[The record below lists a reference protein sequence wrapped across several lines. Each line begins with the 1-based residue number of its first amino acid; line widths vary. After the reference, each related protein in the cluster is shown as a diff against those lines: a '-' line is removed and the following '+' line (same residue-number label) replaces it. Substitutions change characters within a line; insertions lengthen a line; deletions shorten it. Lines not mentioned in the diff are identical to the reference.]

1 MAEHA
6 PKPQAQTQTKAQ
18 PAPIDGSDFV
28 ARAKNV
34 FGSDLIQPMFLRAAQ
49 NPDDVRKVVAFMR
62 EKLDQLDGLL
72 AAIPSGQASPVQDAS
87 PSAPQPQS
95 NGHLMNGADGAGDAF
110 DDIGRNQRSR
120 LRELTLLEYIAREN
134 RPFSLQQIL
143 GALHAKGF
151 DDSSGAVVSQLHR
164 LKKTGAIDQPA
175 GGMYAVTDDGLSHL
189 RKLRSS
195 FGPLIGDARS

>member
-1 MAEHA
+1 MAEHS
-6 PKPQAQTQTKAQ
+6 PKPHSDAE
-18 PAPIDGSDFV
+18 PATGDDFV
-28 ARAKNV
+28 ARAKDD
-34 FGSDLIQPMFLRAAQ
+34 FGSDFIQPMFLRASQ
-49 NPDDVRKVVAFMR
+49 NPDDVRQVVAYMR

-72 AAIPSGQASPVQDAS
+72 AAIPSGQPRAVQSTEPSSPNTS
-87 PSAPQPQS
+87 T
-95 NGHLMNGADGAGDAF
+95 NGHHYNGTDGAADAF

-120 LRELTLLEYIAREN
+120 LRELTLLEYISREN

-143 GALHAKGF
+143 GALHSKGF

>member
-1 MAEHA
+1 MAEPA
-6 PKPQAQTQTKAQ
+6 PKPQPQ

-28 ARAKNV
+28 ARAKDG
-34 FGSDLIQPMFLRAAQ
+34 FGSDFIQPMFLRASQ
-49 NPDDVRKVVAFMR
+49 NPDDVRQVVAFMR

-72 AAIPSGQASPVQDAS
+72 AAIPSSQPSQAQANHAHNAQ
-87 PSAPQPQS
+87 APTLHPHS
-95 NGHLMNGADGAGDAF
+95 NGHAMNGNDGSADAF

-120 LRELTLLEYIAREN
+120 LRELTLLEYISREN

-143 GALHAKGF
+143 GALHSKGF

-175 GGMYAVTDDGLSHL
+175 GGMYSVTDDGLSHL